1 MTAEMGEPNMQVRR
15 TEDDG
20 VAVVEVEGTIKL
32 GESAQLFAKELQ
44 TVLDETQSG
53 VVIDFAKID
62 YVDSTGIGELVG
74 YLQRFTRANR
84 RVALFRPHHRLEAL
98 LKLTRLET
106 IFPIFW
112 EREDALRFVRSG
124 SAAS

>member
-1 MTAEMGEPNMQVRR
+1 MQVRR
-15 TEDDG
+15 VEEDG
-20 VAVVEVEGTIKL
+20 VAIVEVEGTIKL
-32 GESAQLFAKELQ
+32 GESAELFVKELQ
-44 TVLDETQSG
+44 SVLDETKSG
-53 VVIDFAKID
+53 VVIDFARID

-112 EREDALRFVRSG
+112 EREDALKFVRG
-124 SAAS
+124 ADAAS

>member
-1 MTAEMGEPNMQVRR
+1 MQVRR
-15 TEDDG
+15 VEDNG
-20 VAVVEVEGTIKL
+20 VAIVEVEGTIKL
-32 GESAQLFAKELQ
+32 GESAELFAKELQ
-44 TVLDETQSG
+44 SVLDETKSG
-53 VVIDFAKID
+53 VVIDFARID

-74 YLQRFTRANR
+74 YLQRFTKAKR

-112 EREDALRFVRSG
+112 EREDALKFVRAG
-124 SAAS
+124 GAAS

>member
-1 MTAEMGEPNMQVRR
+1 MDGPGGSDMQVRR
-15 TEDDG
+15 SDEGG
-20 VAVVEVEGTIKL
+20 VAIVEVEGTIKL
-32 GESAQLFAKELQ
+32 GESAQQFSKELQ
-44 TVLDETQSG
+44 AVFDGTTNG
-53 VVIDFAKID
+53 VVIDFARID

-112 EREDALRFVRSG
+112 EREDALRYVRG
-124 SAAS
+124 TA

>member
-1 MTAEMGEPNMQVRR
+1 MQVRR

-44 TVLDETQSG
+44 TVLDQTQSG

>member
-1 MTAEMGEPNMQVRR
+1 MEGSGGSNMRVRR
-15 TEDDG
+15 SEEGG
-20 VAVVEVEGTIKL
+20 VAIVEVEGTIKL
-32 GESAQLFAKELQ
+32 GESAQEFSKELQ
-44 TVLDETQSG
+44 SVFDGTKDG
-53 VVIDFAKID
+53 VVIDFARID

-112 EREDALRFVRSG
+112 ERDDALRYVRG
-124 SAAS
+124 ADATA

>member
-1 MTAEMGEPNMQVRR
+1 MQVRR
-15 TEDDG
+15 SEDDG
-20 VAVVEVEGTIKL
+20 VAIVEVEGTIKL

-44 TVLDETQSG
+44 TVLDETKSW
-53 VVIDFAKID
+53 VVIDFDKID

-112 EREDALRFVRSG
+112 EREDALRFVRGG
-124 SAAS
+124 SVAS

>member
-1 MTAEMGEPNMQVRR
+1 MQVRR
-15 TEDDG
+15 TEDGG

-44 TVLDETQSG
+44 TVLDETKSG
-53 VVIDFAKID
+53 VVIDFARID

-124 SAAS
+124 SEAS

>member
-1 MTAEMGEPNMQVRR
+1 MQVRR
-15 TEDDG
+15 VEEDG
-20 VAVVEVEGTIKL
+20 VAIVEVEGTIKL
-32 GESAQLFAKELQ
+32 GESAELFAKELQ
-44 TVLDETQSG
+44 SVLDETESG
-53 VVIDFAKID
+53 VVIDFARID

-74 YLQRFTRANR
+74 YLQRFTKAKR

-112 EREDALRFVRSG
+112 EREDALKFVRG
-124 SAAS
+124 ADAAS

>member
-1 MTAEMGEPNMQVRR
+1 MQVRR

-32 GESAQLFAKELQ
+32 GESAQLFAEELQ
-44 TVLDETQSG
+44 KVLDETKSG
-53 VVIDFAKID
+53 VVIDFARID

-124 SAAS
+124 SVTS

>member
-1 MTAEMGEPNMQVRR
+1 MQVRR
-15 TEDDG
+15 TEDGG
-20 VAVVEVEGTIKL
+20 VAIVEVEGTIKL
-32 GESAQLFAKELQ
+32 GESAELFAKELQ
-44 TVLDETQSG
+44 TVLDETMSG
-53 VVIDFAKID
+53 VVIDFARID

-124 SAAS
+124 SVAS

>member
-1 MTAEMGEPNMQVRR
+1 MQVRR
-15 TEDDG
+15 SEDDG
-20 VAVVEVEGTIKL
+20 VAIVEVEGTIKL

-44 TVLDETQSG
+44 TVLDETKSG

-124 SAAS
+124 SVAS

>member
-1 MTAEMGEPNMQVRR
+1 MRVSRSEEN
-15 TEDDG
+15 G
-20 VAVVEVEGTIKL
+20 VTIVEVEGTIKL
-32 GESAQLFAKELQ
+32 GESAEMFARELQ
-44 TVLDETQSG
+44 SVFEGTAGG
-53 VVIDFAKID
+53 VVIDFARID

-106 IFPIFW
+106 IFPIYW
-112 EREDALRFVRSG
+112 EREDALRYVRG
-124 SAAS
+124 EAAK

>member
-1 MTAEMGEPNMQVRR
+1 MRVNRSDEG
-15 TEDDG
+15 G
-20 VAVVEVEGTIKL
+20 VTVVEVEGTIKL
-32 GESAQLFAKELQ
+32 GESAQMFAKELQ
-44 TVLDETQSG
+44 AVFDEAAGG
-53 VVIDFAKID
+53 VVIDFARID

-112 EREDALRFVRSG
+112 EREDALRFVRNTG
-124 SAAS
+124 D